1 MIDDTSE
8 RRAVMAWRRGERARL
23 IAARIALPVAE
34 HRASSLKIEMRLEA
48 LFDTLPA
55 KRIGFYWPFR
65 REFDPVPLMRKL
77 IAAGRDAALPVVIKK
92 NAPLEFR
99 TWHPG
104 TKMDLGVYDI
114 PYPAAGAAV
123 APDALLVAMVGF
135 DRQGYRLGYGGGYYD
150 RSLAALAP
158 RPLAIGICFALGELA
173 SIQPLP
179 HDIPMDHVVTE
190 SMAARRGP
198 TRLTDT

>member
-1 MIDDTSE
+1 
-8 RRAVMAWRRGERARL
+8 
-23 IAARIALPVAE
+23 
-34 HRASSLKIEMRLEA
+34 
-48 LFDTLPA
+48 
-55 KRIGFYWPFR
+55 
-65 REFDPVPLMRKL
+65 
-77 IAAGRDAALPVVIKK
+77 VVIKK
-92 NAPLEFR
+92 NASLEFR

-198 TRLTDT
+198 TRLTNT

>member
-1 MIDDTSE
+1 
-8 RRAVMAWRRGERARL
+8 
-23 IAARIALPVAE
+23 
-34 HRASSLKIEMRLEA
+34 
-48 LFDTLPA
+48 
-55 KRIGFYWPFR
+55 
-65 REFDPVPLMRKL
+65 
-77 IAAGRDAALPVVIKK
+77 
-92 NAPLEFR
+92 
-99 TWHPG
+99 
-104 TKMDLGVYDI
+104 LGVYDI

-198 TRLTDT
+198 TRLTNT